1 VGFPRGA
8 VSSPNTLDEDTGY
21 VNLNATSPCSG
32 LIASVHIAVFS
43 RDNRIR
49 LPPMS
54 ISVFRTQYVNG
65 NGNLVTLARISSP
78 QKLPVDN
85 ITQNSFFTGD
95 NNLISLQLTL
105 NPDSYIMISKG
116 DVLSFEL
123 GEIDEGDEVRPLS
136 GLPQGRN
143 DRVRLI
149 AERLVGFDNQL
160 IGSIFGPSLGTP
172 PVISATVGTPPPP
185 NNSPA
190 TPAATIS
197 PNEPRLNEEMTDDR
211 SQETDTDPITIV
223 AIVAPAIALALIA
236 IAATVVVVG
245 AVLKCKRKR
254 TAS

>member
-172 PVISATVGTPPPP
+172 PVISATVGEQIYNVMDAHARMYACTQTGSVHMLQSAYTHTIPLCMCTMHVCIMCTFFYEHVCRYTP
-185 NNSPA
+185 S
-190 TPAATIS
+190 
-197 PNEPRLNEEMTDDR
+197 
-211 SQETDTDPITIV
+211 
-223 AIVAPAIALALIA
+223 
-236 IAATVVVVG
+236 
-245 AVLKCKRKR
+245 
-254 TAS
+254 